1 MRGYGKGGEILRD
14 FLWKVLYKQF
24 VFGSEPVLRWPEA
37 TCSYYYYYSRSKP
50 RTTTRF
56 PLFFS
61 SFFPSLFSSSS
72 TAVDCIHFPSLQLP
86 LWLPHHGQ
94 CPRFLDVR
102 PTSGSSTQ
110 PLSFFFFPTTNQK
123 GRKDTGLITIRSG
136 FPPKDTEENST
147 MFVQQYSTIYV
158 LPHGVILVE
167 WMLWLEV
174 QKYFLDLARIDL
186 GVPSHAT

>member
-37 TCSYYYYYSRSKP
+37 TCSYYYYSRSKP

-136 FPPKDTEENST
+136 FLTEPPKRYRRKFYYVCT
-147 MFVQQYSTIYV
+147 TI
-158 LPHGVILVE
+158 
-167 WMLWLEV
+167 
-174 QKYFLDLARIDL
+174 
-186 GVPSHAT
+186 

>member
-37 TCSYYYYYSRSKP
+37 TCSYYYYSRSKP

-72 TAVDCIHFPSLQLP
+72 TAAAAVVDCIHFPSLQLP

-110 PLSFFFFPTTNQK
+110 PLSFFPTPNQK

-136 FPPKDTEENST
+136 FPPKDTEKNSAR
-147 MFVQQYSTIYV
+147 
-158 LPHGVILVE
+158 
-167 WMLWLEV
+167 
-174 QKYFLDLARIDL
+174 LANI
-186 GVPSHAT
+186 GQSPSHNLYRAQLIPYHFLTSTKLYVSLPTLHTYITIS

>member
-37 TCSYYYYYSRSKP
+37 TCSYYYYYYSRSKP

-72 TAVDCIHFPSLQLP
+72 TAAAAVVDCIHFPSLQLP

-110 PLSFFFFPTTNQK
+110 PLSFFPTPNQK

-136 FPPKDTEENST
+136 FPPKDTEENSAR
-147 MFVQQYSTIYV
+147 
-158 LPHGVILVE
+158 
-167 WMLWLEV
+167 
-174 QKYFLDLARIDL
+174 LANI
-186 GVPSHAT
+186 GQSPSHNLYRAQFIPFLTSTSNLQTIHDISYVY